1 MAEFTM
7 KELVRREGLSEHFA
21 ISSAAVSYEEEGN
34 GIYPQAAAKLRE
46 KGIPFG
52 AHSAHRITRAEA
64 ASADLILVMDSSNL
78 RLIRNIIA
86 PEDCAKVHLIME
98 YAGKPGRDVADPW
111 YTRDFERSWKDID
124 EGCRGLLRTVSP
136 VQAEYAQLNII

>member
-7 KELVRREGLSEHFA
+7 KELVRRESLSELFA

-52 AHSAHRITRAEA
+52 GRHHPGHGRLERAPDQKYHR
-64 ASADLILVMDSSNL
+64 S
-78 RLIRNIIA
+78 
-86 PEDCAKVHLIME
+86 
-98 YAGKPGRDVADPW
+98 
-111 YTRDFERSWKDID
+111 
-124 EGCRGLLRTVSP
+124 
-136 VQAEYAQLNII
+136 